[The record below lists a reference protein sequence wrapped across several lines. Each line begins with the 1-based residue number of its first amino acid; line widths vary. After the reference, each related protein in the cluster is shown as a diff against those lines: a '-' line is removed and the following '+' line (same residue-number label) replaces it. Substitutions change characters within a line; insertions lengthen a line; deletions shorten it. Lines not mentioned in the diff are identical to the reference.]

1 MSAQRG
7 AFSGSVLFI
16 DDVTTR
22 INEYLTRV
30 SGTPDV
36 RVVYERIEEHGE
48 PEPGPDIYSIDLPR
62 PLINVLER
70 RGIKRLYKFQFEAYK
85 KILSGEN
92 VVIVAGTGTGKTEA
106 FFIPLAKSILESTGR
121 SYPLAIIT
129 YPTKALARDQVK
141 RFSEYLIYRA
151 LSIGIYD
158 GDTPPPQRRK
168 LALSTPS
175 IIVSNPDMLHVGL
188 VYSPYIRKFI
198 ENAQTLV
205 FDELHVY
212 EGVLGAHLHHLIHRI
227 KMFKKSKLQFVAS
240 SATIANPKEF
250 AESIFEE
257 DFSVVKGGL
266 MRRGTAVHILVSAG
280 PLSRWTVVSYIA
292 SFLTQNNLKF
302 IVFVDSQQLAE
313 VLARTIER
321 KYGIKVGVHRA
332 GLSQDLRKSVE
343 EQLRQGQIQGVISTP
358 TLELGIDI
366 GTIDAVVMA
375 SPAPSYVKYLQRA
388 GRAGRRGKGYVIT
401 VLGDDPIDSYYARRP
416 LEFFNQEL
424 TPSVIEPLN
433 EEVLKTHLVAFLLQ
447 VGRARIN
454 ELPSEWR
461 RVIDDLVAERLIS
474 VYGPYIVVNYPKA
487 RRHFSERSSIRS
499 QGPQVEIINEEERV
513 IATREL
519 PVAVLELYPGAIY
532 FYSKIPYKVVD
543 LDLEKRLARVEKTS
557 SDSELYTRPLYTV
570 DIVDYEVLEERTSEL
585 GFKLNYSKVLLE
597 LVVDKYI
604 VKDVYS
610 GETIA
615 TIELTSPVTY
625 RYVTRATLIKLP
637 EFEELGIWGCAEAF
651 HAIEHAIISSS
662 RVTVGAGLT
671 DLGGISYP
679 SGDIVIYDAVIG
691 GSGLS
696 KLLYE
701 RLEDTLRVA
710 YEIIT
715 KCNCE
720 DGCPRCIYSPYCG
733 NNNRVLSRKKAA
745 YVLNSILSRRKL
757 LEEPPLAGKYGNP
770 IV

>member
-1 MSAQRG
+1 
-7 AFSGSVLFI
+7 VLFI

-22 INEYLTRV
+22 INEYLTRI
-30 SGTPDV
+30 SGSSDA

-48 PEPGPDIYSIDLPR
+48 PELGPDIHSINLPR

-92 VVIVAGTGTGKTEA
+92 VVIAAGTGTGKTEA
-106 FFIPLAKSILESTGR
+106 FFIPLAKSILESTGG
-121 SYPLAIIT
+121 SYPRAIIT

-141 RFSEYLIYRA
+141 RLSEYLIYRA

-158 GDTPPPQRRK
+158 GDTPLPQRKK
-168 LALSTPS
+168 LALSTPP

-212 EGVLGAHLHHLIHRI
+212 DGVLGAHLHHLTHRI

-257 DFSVVKGGL
+257 DFSVVRGGL

-292 SFLTQNNLKF
+292 SFLTQSNLKF

-321 KYGIKVGVHRA
+321 RYGIKVSVHRA

-416 LEFFNQEL
+416 SEFFNQEL

-447 VGRARIN
+447 VGRARTS

-461 RVIDDLVAERLIS
+461 RVINDLVVERLIS

-557 SDSELYTRPLYTV
+557 SDSELYTRPFYAV

-625 RYVTRATLIKLP
+625 RYVTRAALIKLP

-651 HAIEHAIISSS
+651 HAVEHAIISSS
-662 RVTVGAGLT
+662 RVIVGAGLT

-701 RLEDTLRVA
+701 RLEDALRVA

-745 YVLNSILSRRKL
+745 YVLNNILSRRKL
-757 LEEPPLAGKYGNP
+757 LEEPPLASRYGNP